1 MSLGAWVKAARP
13 LAHANIAP
21 PILLGQALAVALGAT
36 FDPVLCAIA
45 FGFGGLDHL
54 FIVFTNDYADRE
66 GDAKNA
72 NPTFFSGGSRVIPE
86 GLLTP
91 TQLKRAAIGVGVL
104 LVAASG
110 VAGFLVDRPLLPAF
124 ALAAIAIL
132 VAYSLPPMR
141 LSYRGYGELAQGL
154 GVGLVLPLMSLYVQ
168 TGDLE
173 HVPYD
178 AFGPLVL
185 LGFASNILTALPDVE
200 ADRAVGKASWPV
212 RRGEAKA
219 RRDALVFLGIGLLLF
234 TQVRPELEREWQAV
248 VIVPAALALV
258 FALRYLKRADAANRA
273 DCVRF
278 VVSAAGAV
286 TMMQIAWSVALFLH
300 PS

>member
-1 MSLGAWVKAARP
+1 

-21 PILLGQALAVALGAT
+21 PILFGQALAVALGSP

-45 FGFGGLDHL
+45 FGFGIVDHL

-86 GLLTP
+86 GLLAP
-91 TQLKRAAIGVGVL
+91 EQLRRAAIGAGVL
-104 LVAASG
+104 LLAASAA
-110 VAGFLVDRPLLPAF
+110 AGFAVGRPLLPAF
-124 ALAAIAIL
+124 ALSAIAIL
-132 VAYSLPPMR
+132 VAYSLPPLR
-141 LSYRGYGELAQGL
+141 LSYRGYGELAQAL
-154 GVGLVLPLMSLYVQ
+154 GVGLVLPLMSLYTQ

-185 LGFASNILTALPDVE
+185 LGFASNILTALPDVD
-200 ADRAVGKASWPV
+200 ADRAVGKATWPV

-219 RRDALVFLGIGLLLF
+219 RRDALVVLGIGLLLV
-234 TQVRPELEREWQAV
+234 TQVRPELTREWLAV
-248 VIVPAALALV
+248 VIGPAALALV
-258 FALRYLKRADAANRA
+258 FALRYVKRADAANRA
-273 DCVRF
+273 DCARF
-278 VVSAAGAV
+278 VLSATGAAA
-286 TMMQIAWSVALFLH
+286 MMQVAWSVALFLQ